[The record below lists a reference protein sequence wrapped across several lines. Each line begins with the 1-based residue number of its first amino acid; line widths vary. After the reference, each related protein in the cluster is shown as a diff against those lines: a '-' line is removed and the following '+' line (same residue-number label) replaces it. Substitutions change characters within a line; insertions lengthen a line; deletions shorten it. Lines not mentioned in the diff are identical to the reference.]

1 MIHTWPKIIRFFTLV
16 SATFFLFSCSNVPST
31 MQVQPKISNEK
42 NIPVINSDI
51 NWSLSSQDRR
61 IAHYLIE
68 ISAGDDVATLIN
80 ESDSSR
86 LIIEQTLNAQWLA
99 QGLALSPNNDY
110 KIDVQLIKL
119 LAKVKQSTYKHK
131 INSEVVIKIQLK
143 SNNKT
148 YGKTFNSRMMSEAPF
163 NADSV
168 KISTQLNEQLSQL
181 LTEIVKDPEL
191 NTRLENFNE

>member
-1 MIHTWPKIIRFFTLV
+1 VIHAWFKTIRLLTLV
-16 SATFFLFSCSNVPST
+16 SATLFLFSCSNVLTT
-31 MQVQPKISNEK
+31 MQVQPEISTEK
-42 NIPVINSDI
+42 NISVINSDI

-68 ISAGDDVATLIN
+68 ISAGDGVATLVN
-80 ESDSSR
+80 ESNSSR
-86 LIIEQTLNAQWLA
+86 LIIQQTLHQQWFA
-99 QGLALSPNNDY
+99 QGLNLTPDSDY

-131 INSEVVIKIQLK
+131 IDSEVVIKIQLK

-148 YGKTFNSRMMSEAPF
+148 FSKTFNSHAGSEAPF
-163 NADSV
+163 NANGV
-168 KISTQLNEQLSQL
+168 KISAQLNKQLSRL

-191 NTRLENFNE
+191 KSKLEKF

>member
-1 MIHTWPKIIRFFTLV
+1 MIDAWSKKIRFLTLV
-16 SATFFLFSCSNVPST
+16 SATFFLFSCSNVPNT
-31 MQVQPKISNEK
+31 MQVQPNITTEKKI
-42 NIPVINSDI
+42 PAINGDI

-68 ISAGDDVATLIN
+68 ISAGDDVATLVN
-80 ESDSSR
+80 ESNSSR
-86 LIIEQTLNAQWLA
+86 LIIQQHLNEQWLA
-99 QGLALSPNNDY
+99 QGLNISSDNAH

-148 YGKTFNSRMMSEAPF
+148 FSKTFNSRTLSEAPL
-163 NADSV
+163 NADGV
-168 KISTQLNEQLSQL
+168 KISAQLNKQLSLL
-181 LTEIVKDPEL
+181 LTEIVIDPEL
-191 NTRLENFNE
+191 NSKLEKF

>member
-1 MIHTWPKIIRFFTLV
+1 MIDSWSKKIRFLTLV
-16 SATFFLFSCSNVPST
+16 SASFFLFSCSNMPNT
-31 MQVQPKISNEK
+31 MQVQPEITTEKKIPK
-42 NIPVINSDI
+42 INGDI

-68 ISAGDDVATLIN
+68 ISTGDDVATLVN
-80 ESDSSR
+80 ESNSSR
-86 LIIEQTLNAQWLA
+86 LIIQQHLNEQWLA
-99 QGLALSPNNDY
+99 QGLNISPNNAH

-148 YGKTFNSRMMSEAPF
+148 FSKTFNSRTVSEAPL
-163 NADSV
+163 NADGV
-168 KISTQLNEQLSQL
+168 KISAQLNKQLSLL
-181 LTEIVKDPEL
+181 LTEIVIDPEL
-191 NTRLENFNE
+191 NSKLEKF